1 MARILGLLAWDLGNP
16 SGHHRTQIFQDLT
29 AKYHCP
35 DVVNDP
41 AHFVAYTHRRFEETG
56 SIVDRPRSGRPPLVA
71 PDVAVICGEG
81 LCKGYE
87 LDGIRMSYHSVQDA
101 CERNEVIRQ
110 LVKSAGVTP
119 DQMWEAVQKAN
130 PDIIKKKQEVKFE
143 LSPEVKDQRY
153 TLAQQLDNITDYRL
167 LSTIWIDEMEFWA
180 IPEESVRVICH
191 RGYPLL
197 PLHDTRL
204 NRTHVGVR
212 KAIKVSALY
221 AVNAEVGLVGWW
233 PLSGTTDWT
242 PNYQV
247 Q

>member
-1 MARILGLLAWDLGNP
+1 MLSRILHILCN
-16 SGHHRTQIFQDLT
+16 
-29 AKYHCP
+29 
-35 DVVNDP
+35 
-41 AHFVAYTHRRFEETG
+41 THVGALRKL
-56 SIVDRPRSGRPPLVA
+56 VRSSSARALGRPPLVA
-71 PDVAVICGEG
+71 PDVAAICGEQ

-87 LDGIRMSYHSVQDA
+87 QDGIQMFYHSVQDA

-119 DQMWEAVQKAN
+119 AQMWDAVQRVN
-130 PDIIKKKQEVKFE
+130 PDIIKKKQEVKYE
-143 LSPEVKDQRY
+143 LPSKVMDQRY
-153 TLAQQLDNITDYRL
+153 ILAQQLDHITDYRL
-167 LSTIWIDEMEFWA
+167 RSTIWIDEMLFWA
-180 IPEESVRVICH
+180 KPEQSVPVICH

-197 PLHDTRL
+197 PLHDPRL
-204 NRTHVGVR
+204 NRTHVGDTLR
-212 KAIKVSALY
+212 KEIKVSALY